1 MLIRESST
9 LDLAPTVLID
19 RGLPR
24 MPEAIFSIW
33 WDDTLGPMVGRSF
46 PEEDPLTGEEA
57 LSIFMGHGV
66 NQEAKMGYTKLK
78 RGLIISYMQAPNCIS
93 ILLSPDEDSGVAERN
108 LQRLVK
114 DMDMDAD
121 DWDAELT
128 NAFSKL
134 TLLIKEHSG
143 PDLLDNPGV
152 SKMVQDMHSGRVG
165 PLAPRHVL
173 RGTVKYPN
181 ASDYLGEDEED
192 ARMILTDLVDAGIL
206 VPKTYGRRVQCRQCG
221 GEDVQITLLCQN
233 CGSQKLHKVYTVHCP
248 WCREQTP
255 TVIDDQLTE
264 VKCVQCKADMEVSDL
279 NVLHVEPLCQEC
291 GTASNEPK
299 IAFACATCGK
309 HLDAVDLLGGTGLA
323 YYHTKHDSR
332 NIR

>member
-1 MLIRESST
+1 
-9 LDLAPTVLID
+9 
-19 RGLPR
+19 
-24 MPEAIFSIW
+24 MPEAIYSIW

-66 NQEAKMGYTKLK
+66 NQEAKMGYTKLR
-78 RGLIISYMQAPNCIS
+78 RGLIISYMQAPNCIAV
-93 ILLSPDEDSGVAERN
+93 LLAPDDDSGIVERN

-114 DMDMDAD
+114 DIDMHAD

-128 NAFSKL
+128 SAFSKL
-134 TLLIKEHSG
+134 LHLIRDFSG

-165 PLAPRHVL
+165 SIAPRHIL
-173 RGTVKYPN
+173 QGTVKYPK
-181 ASDYLGEDEED
+181 AIDYFGLDQEET
-192 ARMILTDLVDAGIL
+192 RMILTDLADAGIL
-206 VPKTYGRRVQCRQCG
+206 VPKTYGRRVQCKQCG
-221 GEDVQITLLCQN
+221 GEDVEITLLCPN
-233 CGSQKLHKVYTVHCP
+233 CSSPKLHKVYTVHCP
-248 WCREQTP
+248 WCKEQTP
-255 TVIDDQLTE
+255 TVIEDKRSV

-279 NVLHVEPLCQEC
+279 NVLHVEPLCQDC

-309 HLDAVDLLGGTGLA
+309 NLDAVDLLGGTGLA
-323 YYHTKHDSR
+323 YYHAKR
-332 NIR
+332 NEEDA

>member
-1 MLIRESST
+1 
-9 LDLAPTVLID
+9 
-19 RGLPR
+19 
-24 MPEAIFSIW
+24 MPEAIYSIW

-46 PEEDPLTGEEA
+46 PEDDPITGEEA

-78 RGLIISYMQAPNCIS
+78 RGLIISYMQAPNCIAV
-93 ILLSPDEDSGVAERN
+93 LLSPDDDSGVVERN

-114 DMDMDAD
+114 DMDLNAD
-121 DWDAELT
+121 DWDVELT

-134 TLLIKEHSG
+134 MLLIKEYSG

-165 PLAPRHVL
+165 HLAPRHIL
-173 RGTVKYPN
+173 QGTVKYPN
-181 ASDYLGEDEED
+181 ATDYLGDDEEE

-206 VPKTYGRRVQCRQCG
+206 VPKTYGRRVQCGQCG
-221 GEDVQITLLCQN
+221 GEDVQITLLCPN
-233 CGSQKLHKVYTVHCP
+233 CNSQKLHKVYTVHCP

-255 TVIDDQLTE
+255 TVIEDQLTE

-291 GTASNEPK
+291 GTASNEPR
-299 IAFACATCGK
+299 IAFACSTCGK

-323 YYHTKHDSR
+323 YYHSKHDSR

>member
-1 MLIRESST
+1 MLIRGMCT
-9 LDLAPTVLID
+9 LDPAPIVLFD
-19 RGLPR
+19 RGLHN

-46 PEEDPLTGEEA
+46 PEEEPLTGEEA

-66 NQEAKMGYTKLK
+66 NQEAKMGYTKLG
-78 RGLIISYMQAPNCIS
+78 RGLIISYMQAPNCIAV
-93 ILLSPDEDSGVAERN
+93 LLSPGEESGIVERN

-114 DMDMDAD
+114 DIDMNAD

-128 NAFSKL
+128 SAFSKL
-134 TLLIKEHSG
+134 LVLIKEFSG

-152 SKMVQDMHSGRVG
+152 SKLVQDMHSGRLG
-165 PLAPRHVL
+165 PLAPRHIL
-173 RGTVKYPN
+173 EGTVKYPN
-181 ASDYLGEDEED
+181 AIDYLGQDQEET
-192 ARMILTDLVDAGIL
+192 RMILTDLVDAGIL

-221 GEDVQITLLCQN
+221 GEDVEITLLCPN
-233 CGSQKLHKVYTVHCP
+233 CGSKKLHKVYTVHCP

-255 TVIDDQLTE
+255 IVIEDHLTK

-279 NVLHVEPLCQEC
+279 NVLHVEPLCQDC
-291 GTASNEPK
+291 GTASNEPR

-309 HLDAVDLLGGTGLA
+309 SLDAVDLLGGTGLA
-323 YYHTKHDSR
+323 YYHAKRTEI
-332 NIR
+332 NE

>member
-1 MLIRESST
+1 
-9 LDLAPTVLID
+9 
-19 RGLPR
+19 

-66 NQEAKMGYTKLK
+66 NQEAKMGYTKLR
-78 RGLIISYMQAPNCIS
+78 RGLIISYMQAPNCIAV
-93 ILLSPDEDSGVAERN
+93 LLSPDDDSGVVERN
-108 LQRLVK
+108 LLRLVK
-114 DMDMDAD
+114 DIDMNAD

-128 NAFSKL
+128 NAFSNL
-134 TLLIKEHSG
+134 RLLIKEFSG

-152 SKMVQDMHSGRVG
+152 SKMVQDMHAGRVG
-165 PLAPRHVL
+165 PLAPRHIL
-173 RGTVKYPN
+173 EGMVKYPK
-181 ASDYLGEDEED
+181 AVDYLGQDQEET
-192 ARMILTDLVDAGIL
+192 RMILTDLVDAGIL

-221 GEDVQITLLCQN
+221 GEDVEITLHCPN
-233 CGSQKLHKVYTVHCP
+233 CGSQNLHKVYTVHCP

-255 TVIDDQLTE
+255 TVIEDERTV

-279 NVLHVEPLCQEC
+279 NVLHVEPLCQDC
-291 GTASNEPK
+291 GTASNEPR

-309 HLDAVDLLGGTGLA
+309 NLDAVDLLGGTGLA
-323 YYHTKHDSR
+323 YYHAKRAEEDA
-332 NIR
+332 